1 MYRPTLLKI
10 VVKYVEMDQL
20 DLIKGCKLLLLWGA
34 NNASESVKDAVN
46 VLMQKV
52 GADGKVQV
60 EHVER
65 LQLCK
70 YTHYVHEL
78 I

>member
-1 MYRPTLLKI
+1 
-10 VVKYVEMDQL
+10 MDQL
-20 DLIKGCKLLLLWGA
+20 DLNKGCKALLLWGV

-70 YTHYVHEL
+70 
-78 I
+78 

>member
-1 MYRPTLLKI
+1 MKI

-20 DLIKGCKLLLLWGA
+20 DLNKGWKVLLLWGA
-34 NNASESVKDAVN
+34 SNASESVKDAVN

-70 YTHYVHEL
+70 YYAHEL

>member
-1 MYRPTLLKI
+1 
-10 VVKYVEMDQL
+10 MDQL
-20 DLIKGCKLLLLWGA
+20 DLIKGCKVLLLWGA
-34 NNASESVKDAVN
+34 SNASESVKDAVN

-70 YTHYVHEL
+70 
-78 I
+78 

>member
-1 MYRPTLLKI
+1 
-10 VVKYVEMDQL
+10 MDQL
-20 DLIKGCKLLLLWGA
+20 NLNGGFKVLLLWGPG
-34 NNASESVKDAVN
+34 NPPESVKDAVT
-46 VLMQKV
+46 VLTQKV

-70 YTHYVHEL
+70 
-78 I
+78 

>member
-1 MYRPTLLKI
+1 MN
-10 VVKYVEMDQL
+10 QL
-20 DLIKGCKLLLLWGA
+20 DLNKGCKVLLLWGA
-34 NNASESVKDAVN
+34 SNASESVKDAVN

-70 YTHYVHEL
+70 YYVHEL

>member
-1 MYRPTLLKI
+1 M
-10 VVKYVEMDQL
+10 VKYADMDQL
-20 DLIKGCKLLLLWGA
+20 DLSVGSKVLLLWGP

-70 YTHYVHEL
+70 
-78 I
+78 